1 MRWFSGKEQA
11 AFRRNGCLCFDTINF
26 AETGDD
32 VMQYK
37 SPLEQMSKTTPTQF
51 WNDNCSLKDL
61 TFAIEHGAVGATTNP
76 VIVGQ
81 VLEAELDSYVPVIK
95 KLIADNPGAS
105 EDEIAWLL
113 NEQMAVDGAKVL
125 EPVFKATDGK
135 AGYIS
140 IQTNAKLYR
149 NPDKMADQAEHFKT
163 LAPNIMVK
171 MPVTEAGVKAV
182 EESTY
187 RGVNVNATVSFA
199 VPQALAVAE
208 AVERGLARREKDGL
222 VNSDMHPICTIMVGR
237 IEDWLKEVANAEGII
252 VDPAALD
259 VSGVAVFKNAYK
271 IYKERGYKTRLLAAA
286 YRNHYHWS
294 EFVGGEVSMT
304 IPPNWIRRFVKSDV
318 TVENRM
324 DNPVDPALLAQ
335 LQRHF
340 PDFNRA
346 YNADGMKPAE
356 FGSFG
361 ATRRTLMQFLNG
373 YDGMISII
381 REFMING

>member
-1 MRWFSGKEQA
+1 
-11 AFRRNGCLCFDTINF
+11 
-26 AETGDD
+26 
-32 VMQYK
+32 MQYK